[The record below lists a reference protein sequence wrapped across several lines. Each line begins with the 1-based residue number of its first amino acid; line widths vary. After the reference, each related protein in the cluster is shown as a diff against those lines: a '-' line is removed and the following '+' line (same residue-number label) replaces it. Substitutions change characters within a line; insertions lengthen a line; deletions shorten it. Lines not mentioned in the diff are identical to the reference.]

1 LQEWARRQGDRQ
13 LLLATYSRLTTLL
26 GLLGQQ
32 NESNVQLRELL
43 RALTDVE
50 EQVAAP
56 WVLADLLVRRE
67 LIYRRDDDGE
77 RGEWQFYVPAPRPVA
92 EPVSDLLRIWEP
104 AYAVPPLF
112 DYGWTLLVQG
122 QLGEAMRVLE
132 AVVDLATTT
141 NQPAIASAAYHQL
154 AVTAR
159 ILGDMEQSQ
168 VLNDESIAM
177 NRARPGTASELAS
190 MWPRIA
196 SGFLSLHAGR
206 LDEAERRLRRVADF
220 LGDLKSFSNYRNS
233 ANIGLGLVAL
243 ARGEVAEARRLL
255 HQALIDPVLYPYTH
269 VHALIGA
276 ARIAHLDQDLVARD
290 DLLRQAL
297 RYAGRRSLLEEYIAI
312 VCECVRF
319 QPEGAPVAELV
330 GSVLDYARSIGLESA
345 VRILEGAP
353 PSHVTPVG
361 ASPLS

>member
-1 LQEWARRQGDRQ
+1 M
-13 LLLATYSRLTTLL
+13 
-26 GLLGQQ
+26 GQQ
-32 NESNVQLRELL
+32 NESNIQLRELL
-43 RALTDVE
+43 RSLADVE

-56 WVLADLLVRRE
+56 WVLGDLFVRRE
-67 LIYRRDDDGE
+67 LIYRRDEEDE
-77 RGEWQFYVPAPRPVA
+77 TNAWQRYVPAPRPVA

-104 AYAVPPLF
+104 VHAVPPLF

-122 QLGEAMRVLE
+122 QLGEATRVLE

-141 NQPAIASAAYHQL
+141 NQPAIASTAYHQL

-168 VLNDESIAM
+168 ALNDESIAM

-220 LGDLKSFSNYRNS
+220 LGDLQSFSNYRTS

-243 ARGEVAEARRLL
+243 ARGDISEARRLL
-255 HQALIDPVLYPYTH
+255 QRALADPVLYPYTH

-276 ARIAHLDQDLVARD
+276 SRIAQIDGDIATRD
-290 DLLRQAL
+290 DYLRQCLAL
-297 RYAGRRSLLEEYIAI
+297 CRAS
-312 VCECVRF
+312 
-319 QPEGAPVAELV
+319 QPARGIYRGGA
-330 GSVLDYARSIGLESA
+330 
-345 VRILEGAP
+345 
-353 PSHVTPVG
+353 
-361 ASPLS
+361 